1 MLLRQKLQ
9 NLFMKRHVFFA
20 FIILVLSAGCS
31 KDEKVVV
38 PVEPD
43 INEVKAK
50 EFEALITGKGFRPTA
65 FYSDKPIDYIEE
77 DSVIRSETELTK
89 YIKTYLTD
97 DKNVYVAPSS
107 IRIEQNEL
115 KIPGNDSANLIR
127 NFKITHNSAGVY
139 LDFVDYNYLPLRY
152 RLQEFTNN
160 YFIVYVNWQ
169 DKKRENS
176 ATLFSRFDLLP

>member
-1 MLLRQKLQ
+1 MKLIAI
-9 NLFMKRHVFFA
+9 LA
-20 FIILVLSAGCS
+20 FGVLVLTAGCS
-31 KDEKVVV
+31 KDEEVVV
-38 PVEPD
+38 PTEPD
-43 INEVKAK
+43 INEIKAK
-50 EFEALITGKGFRPTA
+50 EFEALITGKGFRPTS

-77 DSVIRSETELTK
+77 DSVIRAETELTK

-97 DKNVYVAPSS
+97 DKNVYIAPSS
-107 IRIEQNEL
+107 IRIEQNEI
-115 KIPGNDSANLIR
+115 KIPGNDSASLIR
-127 NFKITHNSAGVY
+127 NFRITHNNAGVY

-152 RLQEFTNN
+152 RLQEFNNN